1 MRTKQEKI
9 ELLQQVIK
17 GQLPPVVLKPRKV
30 KVYFG
35 NLDNRPDFANIG
47 IDNEHRMSVNG
58 KPVPN
63 KWMFDNLFNDELIK
77 GRDSDD
83 IEVIMVKNEKIK

>member
-17 GQLPPVVLKPRKV
+17 GQLPTVVLKPRKV

-35 NLDNRPDFANIG
+35 NLDDQPELAALG
-47 IDNEHRMSVNG
+47 INNKHRMSVNG
-58 KPVPN
+58 KPVPL
-63 KWMFDNLFNDELIK
+63 KWMFDNLFNEELIK

-83 IEVIMVKNEKIK
+83 IEVIKL